1 MSTPI
6 DILFPV
12 GRIVAGSVSKP
23 NDTDNNGKPRVYTSG
38 PNIGKP
44 RTTYDFAVAI
54 EKTAGHT
61 HWAQTEW
68 GAKIYAVGAAAHPNA
83 YQSPGFAW
91 KVKDGDSTI
100 PNRKG
105 NKPCDQ
111 DGFPGHWVL
120 WFSSGYP
127 VRTLRDN
134 GTAPM
139 PAEEVKTGH
148 YVQVF
153 GSCAGNSGETPGVYL
168 NHNLVNWA
176 YWGKEIASG
185 PDPRAVGFGVGVQ
198 MPAGASLSPPAGS
211 FAPPVP
217 GTPAM
222 GVPGAPA
229 LPPGVPALPVAPPA
243 AVMVAPHPG
252 FLPSAG
258 PAAPAMAPPV
268 PVPQPMPLPPVPP
281 APVAPAAPA
290 GPALTPKGLASGFT
304 YEQYRASNWSDDALR
319 AAGLIA

>member
-1 MSTPI
+1 MSTPQE
-6 DILFPV
+6 ILFPV

-44 RTTYDFAVAI
+44 RITYDFAIAI
-54 EKTAGHT
+54 PKTAGHT

-68 GAKIYAVGAAAHPNA
+68 GAKIYAIGAAAHPNA
-83 YQSPGFAW
+83 HQSPSFAW

-111 DGFPGHWVL
+111 EGFPGHWVM

-139 PAEEVKTGH
+139 PADQVKNGH

-153 GSCAGNSGETPGVYL
+153 GSCAGNTGETPGVYL
-168 NHNLVNWA
+168 NHNLVNWVA
-176 YWGKEIASG
+176 FGPEISSG
-185 PDPRAVGFGVGVQ
+185 PDPRSVGFGVGVTL
-198 MPAGASLSPPAGS
+198 PPGATLTPPAGS
-211 FAPPVP
+211 FTPPVP
-217 GTPAM
+217 AA
-222 GVPGAPA
+222 PGAPA
-229 LPPGVPALPVAPPA
+229 LPPGVPALPVA
-243 AVMVAPHPG
+243 VAPHPG
-252 FLPSAG
+252 FLPSA
-258 PAAPAMAPPV
+258 AAPAVTPPL
-268 PVPQPMPLPPVPP
+268 PVPQPLPVPPMPP
-281 APVAPAAPA
+281 APVAPPA
-290 GPALTPKGLASGFT
+290 STGPALTPKGLASGFT
-304 YEQYRASNWSDDALR
+304 YEQYRSGGWSDDALR